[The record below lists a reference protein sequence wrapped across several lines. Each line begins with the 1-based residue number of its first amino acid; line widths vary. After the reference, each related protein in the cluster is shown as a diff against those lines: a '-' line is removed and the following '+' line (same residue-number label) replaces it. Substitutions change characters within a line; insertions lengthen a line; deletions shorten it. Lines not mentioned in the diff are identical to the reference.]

1 MCNIAGVAAAWGMLA
16 PPAAAFFHN
25 VPDVEQGQKIYAER
39 CASCHGSKLEG
50 QPDWQSPKSDGTYP
64 APPHDQTGHTWHHDD
79 AMLTDYVT
87 RGGQVTLEEMGVEFQ
102 SGMPAF
108 GEQLAAAEIADV
120 LAYIKSTWPDQI
132 KAMQAER
139 TRLMDVE

>member
-1 MCNIAGVAAAWGMLA
+1 MYGVTGIAAVWAMLA

-25 VPDVEQGQKIYAER
+25 IPDAEQGGSIYAER

-87 RGGQVTLEEMGVEFQ
+87 RGGQAVLKEMGVEFQ

-108 GEQLAAAEIADV
+108 GELLSATEIADV
-120 LAYIKSTWPDQI
+120 LAYIKSTWPEPI
-132 KAMQAER
+132 KAIQAER
-139 TRLMDVE
+139 TRLMETN